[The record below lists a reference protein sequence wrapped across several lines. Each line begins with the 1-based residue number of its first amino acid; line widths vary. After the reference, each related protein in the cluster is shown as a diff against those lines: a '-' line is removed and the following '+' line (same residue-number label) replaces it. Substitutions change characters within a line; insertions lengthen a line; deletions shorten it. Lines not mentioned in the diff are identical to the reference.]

1 MRHGVFGRRQILIGP
16 TQKFRH
22 RRRRIFRIFI
32 TEAKDALIDDRCL
45 PPNQTRIYY
54 YLWRW
59 YFLLSLPFCCCFIR
73 RRRGS
78 AELITWRSQFVHWHD
93 NLQVTV
99 RCILLYIYFS
109 IFFFFI
115 YIDDRWVV
123 FDADGR
129 SGVGPSRLL
138 LLRAYADVA
147 HCTLC
152 SNKSYNL
159 VE

>member
-73 RRRGS
+73 RRRGF

-109 IFFFFI
+109 ILFL
-115 YIDDRWVV
+115 YLYRWSMGSFRRGWPVWSWS
-123 FDADGR
+123 FE
-129 SGVGPSRLL
+129 
-138 LLRAYADVA
+138 VA
-147 HCTLC
+147 AIKGIRGCC
-152 SNKSYNL
+152 SLHSL
-159 VE
+159 FE